1 QCPEI
6 KLNPLIKLNF
16 CSASTSAKAA
26 FYSTQIPCQPGAE
39 GFFEKITLRRSCFS
53 DRRPS
58 QGQSAERNRE
68 KSARSQAVIEH
79 LDRET
84 GELQVERDFLAG

>member
-1 QCPEI
+1 EI

-39 GFFEKITLRRSCFS
+39 GFFENPCLPRMRIGVSI
-53 DRRPS
+53 PS
-58 QGQSAERNRE
+58 GIIVCSFASEFPHAQ
-68 KSARSQAVIEH
+68 
-79 LDRET
+79 T
-84 GELQVERDFLAG
+84 

>member
-1 QCPEI
+1 CQCPEI

-39 GFFEKITLRRSCFS
+39 GFLKKLRCGAHVFLTVDQARANQLKGIGKNPPS
-53 DRRPS
+53 RRP
-58 QGQSAERNRE
+58 
-68 KSARSQAVIEH
+68 
-79 LDRET
+79 
-84 GELQVERDFLAG
+84 